1 MRNFYDEITSN
12 LAVTFFVFLNQYV
25 LLKGSFSHIHLTRSR
40 ENILIL
46 IRTLIK
52 IFLGATAKT
61 LGKGRRNP
69 FVKTFWVKEFTGKG
83 PHKFKIYEEN

>member
-1 MRNFYDEITSN
+1 MDPKNKKKY
-12 LAVTFFVFLNQYV
+12 FFFFEEKNN
-25 LLKGSFSHIHLTRSR
+25 LLKKIQKDFQRI
-40 ENILIL
+40 NIV
-46 IRTLIK
+46 T
-52 IFLGATAKT
+52 TAKT